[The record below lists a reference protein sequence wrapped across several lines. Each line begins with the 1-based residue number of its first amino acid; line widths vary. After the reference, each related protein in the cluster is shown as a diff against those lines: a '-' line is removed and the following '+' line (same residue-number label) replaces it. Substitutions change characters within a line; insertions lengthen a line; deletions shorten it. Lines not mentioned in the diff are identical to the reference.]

1 MGVAEVIGLGAVR
14 FSLGRWTTTEE
25 LDHVL
30 GQLRSRVLSR
40 KG

>member
-1 MGVAEVIGLGAVR
+1 MNVPENIGLGAVR

-30 GQLRSRVLSR
+30 GLLRSRVMPR
-40 KG
+40 KV